1 MLPFLGLFG
10 GGAAA
15 ATTTAATTA
24 ATAATT
30 AATVAAPVAAAA
42 APTFS
47 ISQLLGGATTIL
59 SAAASIAAGNQQ
71 AEMYEQQARE
81 TEMQKPLELLEG
93 LNRRND
99 IKKATAAAVA
109 EQDVA
114 YAASGADLS
123 FGTPTVARSSA
134 FREGDYALSTNATV
148 TGNSIDQLG
157 LKAKSYLQMAGR
169 ARQMGVFEGLVGAFS
184 GFSKM
189 FA

>member
-1 MLPFLGLFG
+1 MLPFLGLFS

-15 ATTTAATTA
+15 ATAPVAAATTA
-24 ATAATT
+24 ATAVPA
-30 AATVAAPVAAAA
+30 VAAAT

-47 ISQLLGGATTIL
+47 ISSLLGGATTIL

-81 TEMQKPLELLEG
+81 TDMQKPLELLEG

-109 EQDVA
+109 DQDVA

-123 FGTPTVARSSA
+123 FGTPTVARSNA
-134 FREGDYALSTNATV
+134 FREGDYSLSTNAAV
-148 TGNSIDQLG
+148 TGNTIDQLE
-157 LKAKSYLQMAGR
+157 LKRKNYLKMAGQ
-169 ARQMGVFEGLVGAFS
+169 ARQMGVFEGIIGAFS

>member
-15 ATTTAATTA
+15 AAPAAATTA

-30 AATVAAPVAAAA
+30 AATVATPVAAAA

-81 TEMQKPLELLEG
+81 TEMQKPLELIEG
-93 LNRRND
+93 LQRRNE

-123 FGTPTVARSSA
+123 FGTPTVARSNA
-134 FREGDYALSTNATV
+134 FREGDYALNTNSAV
-148 TGNSIDQLG
+148 TGNTIDQLEV
-157 LKAKSYLQMAGR
+157 KRKNYLQLAGR
-169 ARQMGVFEGLVGAFS
+169 ARQMGIFEGIVGAFS
-184 GFSKM
+184 GLSKM

>member
-1 MLPFLGLFG
+1 MMPFLGLFS

-15 ATTTAATTA
+15 AAAPAAAAT
-24 ATAATT
+24 TAATT

-47 ISQLLGGATTIL
+47 ISQLLGGATTVL

-71 AEMYEQQARE
+71 AQMYEQQARE
-81 TEMQKPLELLEG
+81 AEQQKPLELIEG
-93 LNRRND
+93 LHRRNE

-123 FGTPTVARSSA
+123 FGTPTVARSQA
-134 FREGDYALSTNATV
+134 FREGDYAMNTNAMT
-148 TGNSIDQLG
+148 TGNSIDQLE
-157 LKAKSYLQMAGR
+157 LRRKNYLRMAGQ
-169 ARQMGVFEGLVGAFS
+169 ARQMGVFEGLIGAFS